1 MFTPRKRKDET
12 ARGRLD
18 QGRSRR
24 SVGDVRGSAVH
35 RIFGRVRLRAGIWL
49 CLILFRAL
57 PAHASDPIP
66 IITPDETTN
75 EPITL
80 AADRIVAWTYGPVQ
94 WAVLTRE
101 VAVMQGTEGLRGYRA
116 IARIVADPSAGKGVY
131 RVDSY
136 VESEIVERGFLRT
149 QTRRTT
155 NRSTLKSNGGY
166 ELKPYSIDGLT
177 RLDNPIRLED
187 WMLKGFPELA
197 NQKPTKPTRN
207 PAPIQ
212 PPDSSSKSPSA
223 PQDRQAAQRG
233 SGRSTGVVAPTNNA
247 LNTNTN
253 ISANQNASANAI
265 QNTNTN
271 ATQNAN
277 ATIYANANAN
287 QNAANQNANAI
298 QNANANA
305 NQNTNANQ
313 NANTNAIQNSNMN
326 LNQSADINPSA
337 NAISNA
343 NPNSIRNANADANQ
357 NRTAN
362 VNATPK
368 TSANTDPVSG
378 EAAAVNGLT
387 SVNSSSGTTG
397 STGPAIPRTIEPEA
411 SSRDQSPIGDSPIAA
426 VDPEVSRAQDV
437 ITGDD
442 VPPDLLRP
450 ITNPIDPDNQGD
462 AQGAGEPAAARSNS
476 IPPAQSGDAS
486 SAPPL
491 ESPNDASGGGDQPDA
506 RLPRSDD
513 AGSSVEAD
521 DEPAAGTRSQRDGA
535 RGGTRGGA
543 GSLPA
548 PIPEANLPDMLAKF
562 GPILPGTQRIINIYP
577 STSNPNYRYQQLPPE
592 NGYTRVVIRGGVN
605 IVVNTG
611 TAQRNKEEEDKKE
624 EEKKAEAKKKAKG
637 ITDSKDK
644 DKKEGD
650 AAKKKGE
657 SPPAQ
662 YGTIDIVSDNA
673 VIWYKLDP
681 EKKSTVT
688 AEGGV
693 KDDGGKPLEV
703 YLEGNVVIRQD
714 DRLIAGVPDQRTF
727 RADRAYYNFQTD
739 RMTAL
744 DTESNMFAPGLV
756 APLRVFSPKIDQYRP
771 STVDANGNVSFGTK
785 IIHAEQTK
793 STGSRFANPGYS
805 FNSRSMDIEE
815 EVVPLQD
822 PTTGKSFGDK
832 KDPATK
838 KRLKTYL
845 NASQNVF
852 FISGVPVFY
861 WPFMKADEDDLNPPF
876 RAINPGYVNY
886 FGEYVLTDW
895 NGFRVFGLKRPK
907 EIDVWNL
914 EVDALTARGLGLGTN
929 LGYYGKNL
937 LNAMPGEYFGYF
949 KMWGLQDHGI
959 DDLGTGPAIVT
970 NGPAGAGKRGFQR
983 GAVPPYQQYRGMI
996 TYRHMQSL
1004 LDDTADPLE
1013 DFRAQLEFGYIS
1025 DRHFLEQY
1033 YQNEFNAGR
1042 DQNTDLYV
1050 IRQKNGWAATALIE
1064 GNLQNWYTQTQSLPR
1079 VDYFRLGDS
1088 LLGDRFTYFQ
1098 HTGADYAAVNTAIEV
1113 NNPNIFAFM
1122 PYDPISNTSG
1132 LWQSGRIYTAHELD
1146 MPLKFQFFRVVPY
1159 VQGQFVGW
1167 NQQLAGQAMGRVW
1180 GAVGARLDAMAWKLY
1195 PNVENDLLN
1204 VHGINHK
1211 IEAYADFR
1219 DAWANQSL
1227 NSIGVQDTLDDN
1239 TYEFTRRYFALT
1251 NYAGGILPGQY
1262 DPRFLLL
1269 RRMISPITGTTDIQ
1283 GTIEGLRTG
1292 IHQRL
1297 QTKRGPIGRR
1307 RIVDFM
1313 ELDLTTTYFPNAA
1326 RDNFGKSFGQ
1336 NMYNWEWF
1344 VGDRTSI
1351 VSYGW
1356 FEFFNITGQP
1366 LLKTNPNHT
1375 NNPFG
1380 LNVITSGISIARP
1393 PRGQLFLGYTVIDTG
1408 PITTSALS
1416 FNYSYWMSPKWFSTF
1431 STMYDFGNG
1440 VGLGSML
1447 SVTRIGSDFL
1457 STIGLSIDP
1466 QRGATQFGFQLVP
1479 RISPNISN
1487 GASQGLQGLDTRYA
1501 PTQ

>member
-1 MFTPRKRKDET
+1 MFTPRNRNDET
-12 ARGRLD
+12 ACGRLD
-18 QGRSRR
+18 QGRSGR

-57 PAHASDPIP
+57 PAHAADPIIAP
-66 IITPDETTN
+66 HESTN

-80 AADRIVAWTYGPVQ
+80 AADRIVAWTYGPAQ
-94 WAVLTRE
+94 WAVLARE
-101 VAVMQGTEGLRGYRA
+101 VAVLQGTEGLRGYRA
-116 IARIVADPSAGKGVY
+116 IVRIVPDPAAGKGVY

-136 VESEIVERGFLRT
+136 IESEIAERGFLRT

-166 ELKPYSIDGLT
+166 EFKPYSIDGLT
-177 RLDNPIRLED
+177 RLDNPIKPED

-197 NQKPTKPTRN
+197 DQKPTKPTRN

-212 PPDSSSKSPSA
+212 PPNPSPKSRSA
-223 PQDRQAAQRG
+223 PQALESAPRG
-233 SGRSTGVVAPTNNA
+233 SGRSTATVTPSNIA
-247 LNTNTN
+247 LNTN
-253 ISANQNASANAI
+253 
-265 QNTNTN
+265 
-271 ATQNAN
+271 AT
-277 ATIYANANAN
+277 TNAN
-287 QNAANQNANAI
+287 QNI
-298 QNANANA
+298 
-305 NQNTNANQ
+305 NTNANQ
-313 NANTNAIQNSNMN
+313 NASTNESQNG
-326 LNQSADINPSA
+326 I
-337 NAISNA
+337 
-343 NPNSIRNANADANQ
+343 
-357 NRTAN
+357 AN
-362 VNATPK
+362 VNI
-368 TSANTDPVSG
+368 SANTGTNTDPASG
-378 EAAAVNGLT
+378 GATTVNGST
-387 SVNSSSGTTG
+387 SVNIQRGSSA
-397 STGPAIPRTIEPEA
+397 PVIPQTIEPE
-411 SSRDQSPIGDSPIAA
+411 SPSPGNSQDLKPPIAR
-426 VDPEVSRAQDV
+426 VDPSVSRTQVEVS
-437 ITGDD
+437 GDD

-450 ITNPIDPDNQGD
+450 ITSPIDPENQVESP
-462 AQGAGEPAAARSNS
+462 GAGATAAARSNS
-476 IPPAQSGDAS
+476 IPPASPNDAGP
-486 SAPPL
+486 APPL
-491 ESPNDASGGGDQPDA
+491 ESPNDGGGASNRPNA
-506 RLPRSDD
+506 RLPRGDEAESPAETGDET
-513 AGSSVEAD
+513 APGGRTVE
-521 DEPAAGTRSQRDGA
+521 
-535 RGGTRGGA
+535 GGTQRRSRGRA

-548 PIPEANLPDMLAKF
+548 PIPEANLPDLLEKF

-624 EEKKAEAKKKAKG
+624 EEKKAQAKKDKAKG

-644 DKKEGD
+644 DKKEGEAD
-650 AAKKKGE
+650 KKKGE

-662 YGTIDIVSDNA
+662 YGTIDIISDNA

-681 EKKSTVT
+681 NKKSTVT

-727 RADRAYYNFQTD
+727 RANRAYYNFQTD

-771 STVDANGNVSFGTK
+771 STVDADGNVSFGTK

-815 EVVPLQD
+815 EVVPMQD
-822 PTTGKSFGDK
+822 PTTGKSFGAKSDSST
-832 KDPATK
+832 P

-845 NASQNVF
+845 NASQNIF

-937 LNAMPGEYFGYF
+937 LNEMPGEYFGYF

-959 DDLGTGPAIVT
+959 DDLGTGPAIIT

-983 GAVPPYQQYRGMI
+983 NAVPPYQQYRGMI

-1004 LDDTADPLE
+1004 LEDSSDPLE

-1098 HTGADYAAVNTAIEV
+1098 HTGADYSIVNTAIEV

-1195 PNVENDLLN
+1195 PNIENDLLN

-1344 VGDRTSI
+1344 IGDRTSI

-1457 STIGLSIDP
+1457 STVGLSIDP

-1479 RISPNISN
+1479 RISPSVSN

-1501 PTQ
+1501 PNQ